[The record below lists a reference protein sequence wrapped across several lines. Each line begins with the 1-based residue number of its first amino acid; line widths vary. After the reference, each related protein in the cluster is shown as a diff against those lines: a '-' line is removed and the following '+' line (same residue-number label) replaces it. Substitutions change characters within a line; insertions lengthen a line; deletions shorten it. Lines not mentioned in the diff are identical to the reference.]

1 MATAGSEPAGSD
13 PDRRI
18 IAGVPPPLRR
28 PALRQRA
35 ALTLLLAVCA
45 ASSACS
51 PGFRTVTISDPAAP
65 SVITIAAAAGPQAH
79 VTALRIRAA
88 GSVDGNGTHRT
99 HARWQTLSKRP
110 AQRCGVVRMGVRLV
124 CVRRRNPLP
133 AGPRAE
139 RCAQPAIPLRNT
151 LSPNPPSPASP
162 RRTPDPA
169 RPTRKLSDSPEPPHR
184 NPATARWPRTRRPCR
199 SSAPA

>member
-88 GSVDGNGTHRT
+88 GSVDGNGTLELMLDGKPYRS
-99 HARWQTLSKRP
+99 ARLSGAVSFEWVCDWYASDAEIRYRPDRVRSGVLNLRYRFETL
-110 AQRCGVVRMGVRLV
+110 
-124 CVRRRNPLP
+124 
-133 AGPRAE
+133 
-139 RCAQPAIPLRNT
+139 
-151 LSPNPPSPASP
+151 
-162 RRTPDPA
+162 
-169 RPTRKLSDSPEPPHR
+169 
-184 NPATARWPRTRRPCR
+184 
-199 SSAPA
+199 